1 MATQVQSNPEIST
14 TSLVSGI
21 INDAQELFKQQ
32 LELFKAEL
40 KQDMEKAR
48 EGSAVFV
55 AGAGLGFVGLIVLVF
70 ALAHLLFWA
79 FPALPLWGWYA
90 ITGGVVT
97 AAGAAMVA
105 GVYLRL
111 KKAKPLSVTA
121 TALEEN
127 VEWKTKP
134 IRK

>member
-1 MATQVQSNPEIST
+1 VST

-21 INDAQELFKQQ
+21 VNDAQALFNHQ

-48 EGSAVFV
+48 EGAAVM
-55 AGAGLGFVGLIVLVF
+55 ALGAGLSFVGLLVLVF
-70 ALAHLLFWA
+70 ALAHLLAWA
-79 FPALPLWGWYA
+79 TDTSLWPWYA
-90 ITGGVVT
+90 VVGGAVFAVGL
-97 AAGAAMVA
+97 ALVGYVFA
-105 GVYLRL
+105 RL
-111 KKAKPLSVTA
+111 KAAKPMSISA

-127 VEWKTKP
+127 VEWKTTP